1 MTRTAMKSLTTLA
14 LSLFSAAS
22 LAAPLDIEEQRL
34 PSATES
40 LGSSVTQRYQSQ
52 VATLLGHYQADRN
65 ELSVT
70 RQMAEDGQ
78 ALWRA
83 AVEDVQAGQ
92 LDDRSLYWARLAAR
106 AAIKQH
112 NPDFR
117 MAEWQRTVLLNT
129 LENASRGMSDIRFD
143 DDAQF
148 RILLTGFDPFLL
160 DRDIAQSNPSGIV
173 ALALD
178 GERWQVNGRKVQVET
193 AMIPVRFE
201 DFDNGMIEALLTPYL
216 RDNRVNMVVTV
227 SMGREQFD
235 LERFPGRNRSATAP
249 DNRNVLTG
257 ANKKQP
263 LPPSLNGGPLNGP
276 EFVEFSL
283 PVSAMQTAPG
293 AFDINDNRNITTLN
307 GPLAARSLAQLNQD
321 VSVEGSGGGYL
332 SNEISYRSILLR
344 DLLGSRVAVGHIH
357 TPKITG
363 HDAETSAAILTQVR
377 AMLNQAAQ
385 AQ

>member
-1 MTRTAMKSLTTLA
+1 MKPTNALA
-14 LSLFSAAS
+14 VALLSASAV
-22 LAAPLDIEEQRL
+22 AAPLDIEEQRL
-34 PSATES
+34 DNAHDA
-40 LGSSVTQRYQSQ
+40 LGAPVTQRYQAPVNTL
-52 VATLLGHYQADRN
+52 VARYRADGN
-65 ELSVT
+65 ELTVT
-70 RQMAEDGQ
+70 KKVAEDGK

-83 AVEDVQAGQ
+83 AVADVRDGH

-106 AAIKQH
+106 QALKQQD
-112 NPDFR
+112 PAFR
-117 MAEWQRTVLLNT
+117 IADWQRNILLST
-129 LENASRGMSDIRFD
+129 LENASRGMSDIDFD
-143 DDAQF
+143 DDAQV

-160 DRDIAQSNPSGIV
+160 DRDITQSNPSGVV

-178 GERWQVNGRKVQVET
+178 GERWQVAGRKVQVEA

-216 RDNRVNMVVTV
+216 RDNRVSMVVTV

-257 ANKKQP
+257 ADKQRP
-263 LPPSLNGGPLNGP
+263 LPPHLNGAPLNGP

-283 PVSAMQTAPG
+283 PVRAMQQAPG
-293 AFDINDNRNITTLN
+293 AFDIVDNHKVATLK
-307 GPLAARSLAQLNQD
+307 GPLTPQRLSQLDNQ

-332 SNEISYRSILLR
+332 SNEISYRSILLKQ
-344 DLLGSRVAVGHIH
+344 LLGSRVPVGHIH

-363 HDAETSAAILTQVR
+363 HDAKTTEAILAQVR

-385 AQ
+385 GL